1 MEHGNFME
9 NAAVILQYGA
19 IAFSAVVFAV
29 RLVWKKH
36 ENKLQRA
43 ARQAAAREKFEIFRY

>member
-1 MEHGNFME
+1 MEDGILIE
-9 NAAVILQYGA
+9 NAAMTLQCCIAVFFAVILT
-19 IAFSAVVFAV
+19 V

-43 ARQAAAREKFEIFRY
+43 AKQAAAREKFEIFRY

>member
-1 MEHGNFME
+1 ME
-9 NAAVILQYGA
+9 ILWKMPPLYCNMAQLH
-19 IAFSAVVFAV
+19 FPPLVFTV

>member
-19 IAFSAVVFAV
+19 IAFSAV
-29 RLVWKKH
+29 VWKKH

>member
-19 IAFSAVVFAV
+19 IAFSAVVFTV

-43 ARQAAAREKFEIFRY
+43 ARQAAAPEKFEIFRY

>member
-1 MEHGNFME
+1 ME

-19 IAFSAVVFAV
+19 IALSAVVFTV